1 MLCTENSK
9 QREMLQTRK
18 NLSIGERVA
27 LKGKFVFSTQEV
39 LEAACDAERAI
50 PDKTSQKQRCT
61 QAAVAEIKEQEV
73 ELFKNVSNSLDSNC
87 IVIQLRS
94 LS

>member
-1 MLCTENSK
+1 M
-9 QREMLQTRK
+9 
-18 NLSIGERVA
+18 
-27 LKGKFVFSTQEV
+27 FSTQEV
-39 LEAACDAERAI
+39 LEVARKAERATA
-50 PDKTSQKQRCT
+50 DKTSQKWRCT